1 MIRLPSFKPYGI
13 SGQIITLVVG
23 VILVFQIAT
32 AVLFALTVD
41 RSGPPPLGSPAM
53 ADRFSSFAQVL
64 DRLPAGMRPELVAA
78 FQATSPALAIEW
90 QPVSSADP
98 PAAPPHRRD
107 PAEEGLLKMIARG
120 LGPGH
125 KIVAWPAQ
133 SASSLV
139 APEHRELRV
148 AAALSDG
155 TLVAATLHPLGPPPG
170 RPTPLGAF
178 LFMLA
183 LTAALLIVFLLWAAR
198 AITAPLARFAAAAQD
213 FALDR
218 DPSPLPEERG
228 PYEVRT
234 ASKALNQ
241 LQSRVRALV
250 DNRTRMLAAMSHDLR
265 TPITRMRLRVEFID
279 QNETRELMLRDLDQM
294 DRMVR
299 AALSYLRRGPSA
311 DRRELID
318 IASLLQTICN
328 DFFDLG
334 GDVVYNGPNHLLV
347 RCNSDEIRRA
357 ATNLIENSL
366 KYAGTRVIVEVTTM
380 GGTTIVIDVID
391 YGAGIPNDIKD
402 AMLAPFVRG
411 DPCAASESSSG
422 FGLGLAIAK
431 AAAEAHGGKLC
442 LLDSM
447 PAGLVAR
454 LQLPI
459 LADLKQP
466 EDDARQN
473 FPRAL
478 VHSA

>member
-13 SGQIITLVVG
+13 SGQIIALVVG
-23 VILVFQIAT
+23 VILVFQIVT
-32 AVLFALTVD
+32 AVLFAVTVD
-41 RSGPPPLGSPAM
+41 RSGPPPLGSPVM
-53 ADRFSSFAQVL
+53 ADRFISFVQVL
-64 DRLPAGMRPELVAA
+64 DRVPAGVRPEMVAA
-78 FQATSPALAIEW
+78 FQAASPALAIEW
-90 QPVSSADP
+90 QHASSADP
-98 PAAPPHRRD
+98 PAAPPH
-107 PAEEGLLKMIARG
+107 PAEEGLLRMIARG

-125 KIVAWPAQ
+125 KVTAWPAP
-133 SASSLV
+133 SASASV
-139 APEHRELRV
+139 ASEHRELRV

-155 TLVAATLHPLGPPPG
+155 SQVAATLHPLGPPLG
-170 RPTPLGAF
+170 QPTPLVGI
-178 LFMLA
+178 LITLA
-183 LTAALLIVFLLWAAR
+183 LAAALLIVFLLWAAR

-218 DPSPLPEERG
+218 DPSPLPEEMG

-250 DNRTRMLAAMSHDLR
+250 NNRTRMLAAMSHDLR

-299 AALSYLRRGPSA
+299 AALSYLRQGPSA

-318 IASLLQTICN
+318 VASLLQTICN

-334 GDVVYNGPNHLLV
+334 GDVVYNGPNRLLV
-347 RCNSDEIRRA
+347 RGDIDEIRRA

-366 KYAGTRVIVEVTTM
+366 KYAGTRVILEVRTM
-380 GGTTIVIDVID
+380 GDTTIVIDVID

-411 DPCAASESSSG
+411 DAGVAASGGSSG

-431 AAAEAHGGKLC
+431 SVAEAHGGKLC
-442 LLDSM
+442 LLDSL
-447 PAGLVAR
+447 PTGLVAR

-473 FPRAL
+473 FPSAL
-478 VHSA
+478 VHSV

>member
-1 MIRLPSFKPYGI
+1 M
-13 SGQIITLVVG
+13 
-23 VILVFQIAT
+23 
-32 AVLFALTVD
+32 
-41 RSGPPPLGSPAM
+41 
-53 ADRFSSFAQVL
+53 
-64 DRLPAGMRPELVAA
+64 
-78 FQATSPALAIEW
+78 
-90 QPVSSADP
+90 
-98 PAAPPHRRD
+98 
-107 PAEEGLLKMIARG
+107 
-120 LGPGH
+120 
-125 KIVAWPAQ
+125 
-133 SASSLV
+133 
-139 APEHRELRV
+139 
-148 AAALSDG
+148 
-155 TLVAATLHPLGPPPG
+155 VAATLHPLGPPPG

-178 LFMLA
+178 LFTLA

-218 DPSPLPEERG
+218 DPSPLPEETG

-299 AALSYLRRGPSA
+299 AALSYLRQGPSA

-347 RCNSDEIRRA
+347 RCNIDEIRRA

-366 KYAGTRVIVEVTTM
+366 KYAGTRVIVEVTDD
-380 GGTTIVIDVID
+380 GGYDD
-391 YGAGIPNDIKD
+391 RHRRDRLRRRNSKRHQGCDAGALRPRRRRRQRARVRVDLD
-402 AMLAPFVRG
+402 LAWQSRSRRPK
-411 DPCAASESSSG
+411 PMAASCAFSIHCRPAWWRGSSCRS
-422 FGLGLAIAK
+422 
-431 AAAEAHGGKLC
+431 
-442 LLDSM
+442 S
-447 PAGLVAR
+447 R
-454 LQLPI
+454 T
-459 LADLKQP
+459 
-466 EDDARQN
+466 
-473 FPRAL
+473 
-478 VHSA
+478 